1 MKLKTFTFSLIFLV
15 TGCTLHS
22 GPEDNLE
29 FHQISQ
35 LSELAGVYKNKGNP
49 SGYLSWIIWPD
60 IEKITPAIKETISS
74 DISHEDIELIE
85 VIQKDNSLIVK
96 AINKGCSIFEKMYIL
111 GQDFKIKDG
120 KIIIRKETHLLSR
133 GGDDVLLGPSY
144 EDITLGLDS
153 GKHAKSRSLGY
164 AAGLVLMIFPMAVS
178 DTSDIRYDRVSDK
191 PLEFKNCNNH

>member
-1 MKLKTFTFSLIFLV
+1 MKLKTLIFLLIFLV
-15 TGCTLHS
+15 TGCAFHS
-22 GPEDNLE
+22 EPENNLE

-49 SGYLSWIIWPD
+49 SGYLSLIIWPD
-60 IEKITPAIKETISS
+60 IGEVTPAIKETINSN
-74 DISHEDIELIE
+74 ISHEYIELIE
-85 VIQKDNSLIVK
+85 VIPEHNSLILK
-96 AINKGCSIFEKMYIL
+96 AISKDCSIFEKKYIL
-111 GQDFKIKDG
+111 WQDFKIKDG
-120 KIIIRKETHLLSR
+120 KIIIHKEAHLLSR

-153 GKHAKSRSLGY
+153 NKDAKSRSFGY

-178 DTSDIRYDRVSDK
+178 DTSDIRYDRISDK